1 MFKKIKLLMVLF
13 LFPMLVM
20 SCNKT
25 FVENIKAPLR
35 ITKPS
40 ANFYTNHLIRSIKNS
55 NDLHISIFYNKTG
68 KNKTFSDKNVE
79 KFKEFIEHIKPVNF
93 LDENKNLINLKEP
106 EYRITICI
114 NQKNSFIINVF
125 NNSYLTIH
133 PWDGVY
139 SPDVLDISN
148 FHEGINL
155 YNLCDFIIKKD
166 Y

>member
-1 MFKKIKLLMVLF
+1 MFKKMKLLMIIFIFPLF
-13 LFPMLVM
+13 VM
-20 SCNKT
+20 SCNKN
-25 FVENIKAPLR
+25 FIENIKTPLR

-40 ANFYTNHLIRSIKNS
+40 ANFYTNHLIRSIKDS
-55 NDLHISIFYNKTG
+55 NNVHISIFYTETG
-68 KNKTFSDKNVE
+68 KNKTFSNENMK
-79 KFKEFIEHIKPVNF
+79 KFKEFLEYIKPVNF
-93 LDENKNLINLKEP
+93 LNENKNSIDLKEP
-106 EYRITICI
+106 KYRLTISI